1 VPDPLQDGDPE
12 RFGQYR
18 LLGRLGRG
26 GMGTVYLGVDEQGR
40 RVAVKVINREL
51 SGTPEFHERFRREVE
66 AARRVRRFCT
76 APILDAALG
85 DPPWYVV
92 TEYVD
97 GPTLQEVVD
106 GSGPLQGADLE
117 GLAVGIATALSAIHD
132 ADLVHRDLKPSNVL
146 LSPVGPRVIDFGI
159 ARALDEQTG
168 MTRTGQIV
176 GTPAYLAPELVTGG
190 SVTPAADVFSWA
202 CVIAF
207 AGTGRG
213 PFEGRTVP
221 EILHRVAYEP
231 PRLDGLDPTVMPVVQ
246 RALAKDPDQRPTVP
260 ELLDGLA
267 GRPAPSEPVRSPA
280 PTKDI
285 TWPGAPSQ
293 PVPAGRPPWPAGPPP
308 ISTHPPYPPPTF
320 PPQYRPPHYGGPLR
334 KRRSPL
340 RIILPIALIVV
351 LALAVRANRSPS
363 TDGDNADR
371 ASTGT
376 EKRTSSTPSQR
387 GRSEV
392 DARFRGTWR
401 GQIYQQD
408 SSDSPY
414 PAVFTITSGKRGD
427 IVGKSV
433 YPTLECSG
441 DLELITASST
451 ALTVREKITKG
462 AMKCITVTITLTR
475 RSTGALAYS
484 YSGGV
489 GHGTLS
495 KSKG

>member
-1 VPDPLQDGDPE
+1 
-12 RFGQYR
+12 
-18 LLGRLGRG
+18 
-26 GMGTVYLGVDEQGR
+26 MGTVYLGVDEQGR

-51 SGTPEFHERFRREVE
+51 SGTPDFQERFRREVE

-106 GSGPLQGADLE
+106 GSGPLPGSDLE

-132 ADLVHRDLKPSNVL
+132 AGLVHRDLKPSNVL
-146 LSPVGPRVIDFGI
+146 LSPFGPRVIDFGI
-159 ARALDEQTG
+159 ARALDEQTA

-231 PRLDGLDPTVMPVVQ
+231 PRLDGLDPTVLPVVQ
-246 RALAKDPDQRPTVP
+246 RALAKDPDQRPIVP

-267 GRPAPSEPVRSPA
+267 GRRAPSEPVPSPA

-285 TWPGAPSQ
+285 TWPAAPSG
-293 PVPAGRPPWPAGPPP
+293 PASAGRPLWSAGPPP
-308 ISTHPPYPPPTF
+308 ISTNLPYPPPTY
-320 PPQYRPPHYGGPLR
+320 PPQNRPPHYGRPLR

-340 RIILPIALIVV
+340 RIILPIALLVI
-351 LALAVRANRSPS
+351 LTLAVRGNWSSSPS
-363 TDGDNADR
+363 TDGDNAGR
-371 ASTGT
+371 ASAGT
-376 EKRTSSTPSQR
+376 EKRASSTPSQR
-387 GRSEV
+387 GGGV

-401 GQIYQQD
+401 GQIFQED
-408 SSDSPY
+408 SIKSPY
-414 PAVFTITSGKRGD
+414 PTVFTITSGKRGD

-441 DLELITASST
+441 DLELITVSST

-462 AMKCITVTITLTR
+462 TLNCITVTITLTR
-475 RSTGALAYS
+475 RGNGALAYS
-484 YSGGV
+484 YRGGV

-495 KSKG
+495 KSKD